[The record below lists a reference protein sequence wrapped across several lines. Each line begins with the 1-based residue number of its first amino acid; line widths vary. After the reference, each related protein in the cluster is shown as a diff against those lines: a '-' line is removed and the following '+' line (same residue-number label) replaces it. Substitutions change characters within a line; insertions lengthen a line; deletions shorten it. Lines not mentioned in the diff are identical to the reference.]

1 MAARRNRRG
10 RRRNRGRFSALYKLL
25 SVLIIF
31 AAILMGCVVF
41 FRVSTVEITGDSP
54 YTEEEIRRVS
64 GVEQGDNLF
73 TLNKYQISSRI
84 YTQLPYI
91 GTVNFERKYPDTFVI
106 HVTASVPVAWI
117 ESGASRWLMD
127 TDCKLLESG
136 GASLTEGKAQVRG
149 LEAVNPSVGSVLTV
163 PPEQQDKL
171 DQLKGF
177 LAAIQARQ
185 MTGSLTSF
193 LDLTSNNEI
202 RFGYGANLTVL
213 FPMNGDFTQK
223 TYYLQQTLWTMD
235 EKGIPRTGTLDLT
248 YDNQE
253 GHLLPKRRHPL
264 RRSSAR
270 RPRRRPEH
278 KERTMPMR
286 RQMQNKGELAVMVV
300 CVVVG
305 FLLAAQLRS
314 VKLAGAADATNASR
328 LETLQNLYN
337 EVVDQKDGLADQ
349 VKQLQGE
356 LELYREQAASG
367 EAGSQALKAE
377 LEQLEIT
384 AGLTDVEGPGVTII
398 LEDSSQANV
407 TGNEAD
413 YLIHDND
420 LLSVINELRS
430 AGAEAISLNGERILA
445 TSEVRCTGAVVTV
458 NGRRYAAPYVV
469 FAIGDPDTLYSAL
482 TMRNGVVDVLSQWGI
497 TVKVTASDQLLIPK
511 YNGTVEYQY
520 AKPIP
525 ADEGGEEAVG

>member
-25 SVLIIF
+25 SVLI
-31 AAILMGCVVF
+31 ILMGCVVF

-117 ESGASRWLMD
+117 ESGGSRWLMD

-253 GHLLPKRRHPL
+253 GHLLPKRWL
-264 RRSSAR
+264 
-270 RPRRRPEH
+270 PEAS
-278 KERTMPMR
+278 TAP
-286 RQMQNKGELAVMVV
+286 ELSPPP
-300 CVVVG
+300 
-305 FLLAAQLRS
+305 AAE
-314 VKLAGAADATNASR
+314 AGT
-328 LETLQNLYN
+328 
-337 EVVDQKDGLADQ
+337 
-349 VKQLQGE
+349 QGE
-356 LELYREQAASG
+356 NDANE
-367 EAGSQALKAE
+367 KTDAE
-377 LEQLEIT
+377 
-384 AGLTDVEGPGVTII
+384 
-398 LEDSSQANV
+398 
-407 TGNEAD
+407 
-413 YLIHDND
+413 
-420 LLSVINELRS
+420 
-430 AGAEAISLNGERILA
+430 
-445 TSEVRCTGAVVTV
+445 
-458 NGRRYAAPYVV
+458 
-469 FAIGDPDTLYSAL
+469 
-482 TMRNGVVDVLSQWGI
+482 
-497 TVKVTASDQLLIPK
+497 
-511 YNGTVEYQY
+511 
-520 AKPIP
+520 
-525 ADEGGEEAVG
+525 

>member
-41 FRVSTVEITGDSP
+41 FRVTTVEITGDSP

-117 ESGASRWLMD
+117 ESGGSRWLMD

-202 RFGYGANLTVL
+202 RFGYGANLTV
-213 FPMNGDFTQK
+213 
-223 TYYLQQTLWTMD
+223 WTMD

-248 YDNQE
+248 YDSQE
-253 GHLLPKRRHPL
+253 GHLLPKRWL
-264 RRSSAR
+264 
-270 RPRRRPEH
+270 PEAS
-278 KERTMPMR
+278 TAP
-286 RQMQNKGELAVMVV
+286 ELSPPP
-300 CVVVG
+300 
-305 FLLAAQLRS
+305 AAE
-314 VKLAGAADATNASR
+314 AGT
-328 LETLQNLYN
+328 
-337 EVVDQKDGLADQ
+337 
-349 VKQLQGE
+349 QGE
-356 LELYREQAASG
+356 NDANE
-367 EAGSQALKAE
+367 KTDAE
-377 LEQLEIT
+377 
-384 AGLTDVEGPGVTII
+384 
-398 LEDSSQANV
+398 
-407 TGNEAD
+407 
-413 YLIHDND
+413 
-420 LLSVINELRS
+420 
-430 AGAEAISLNGERILA
+430 
-445 TSEVRCTGAVVTV
+445 
-458 NGRRYAAPYVV
+458 
-469 FAIGDPDTLYSAL
+469 
-482 TMRNGVVDVLSQWGI
+482 
-497 TVKVTASDQLLIPK
+497 
-511 YNGTVEYQY
+511 
-520 AKPIP
+520 
-525 ADEGGEEAVG
+525 

>member
-117 ESGASRWLMD
+117 ESGGSRWLMD

-253 GHLLPKRRHPL
+253 GHLLPKRWL
-264 RRSSAR
+264 REASAA
-270 RPRRRPEH
+270 PELS
-278 KERTMPMR
+278 PPP
-286 RQMQNKGELAVMVV
+286 
-300 CVVVG
+300 
-305 FLLAAQLRS
+305 AAE
-314 VKLAGAADATNASR
+314 AGT
-328 LETLQNLYN
+328 
-337 EVVDQKDGLADQ
+337 
-349 VKQLQGE
+349 QGE
-356 LELYREQAASG
+356 NDANE
-367 EAGSQALKAE
+367 KTDAE
-377 LEQLEIT
+377 
-384 AGLTDVEGPGVTII
+384 
-398 LEDSSQANV
+398 
-407 TGNEAD
+407 
-413 YLIHDND
+413 
-420 LLSVINELRS
+420 
-430 AGAEAISLNGERILA
+430 
-445 TSEVRCTGAVVTV
+445 
-458 NGRRYAAPYVV
+458 
-469 FAIGDPDTLYSAL
+469 
-482 TMRNGVVDVLSQWGI
+482 
-497 TVKVTASDQLLIPK
+497 
-511 YNGTVEYQY
+511 
-520 AKPIP
+520 
-525 ADEGGEEAVG
+525 

>member
-1 MAARRNRRG
+1 
-10 RRRNRGRFSALYKLL
+10 
-25 SVLIIF
+25 
-31 AAILMGCVVF
+31 
-41 FRVSTVEITGDSP
+41 
-54 YTEEEIRRVS
+54 
-64 GVEQGDNLF
+64 
-73 TLNKYQISSRI
+73 
-84 YTQLPYI
+84 
-91 GTVNFERKYPDTFVI
+91 
-106 HVTASVPVAWI
+106 
-117 ESGASRWLMD
+117 
-127 TDCKLLESG
+127 
-136 GASLTEGKAQVRG
+136 
-149 LEAVNPSVGSVLTV
+149 
-163 PPEQQDKL
+163 
-171 DQLKGF
+171 
-177 LAAIQARQ
+177 
-185 MTGSLTSF
+185 
-193 LDLTSNNEI
+193 
-202 RFGYGANLTVL
+202 
-213 FPMNGDFTQK
+213 
-223 TYYLQQTLWTMD
+223 
-235 EKGIPRTGTLDLT
+235 
-248 YDNQE
+248 
-253 GHLLPKRRHPL
+253 
-264 RRSSAR
+264 
-270 RPRRRPEH
+270 
-278 KERTMPMR
+278 MPMR

-445 TSEVRCTGAVVTV
+445 TSEVRCGLCHRRSGHPLQCADHAQRRG
-458 NGRRYAAPYVV
+458 GRAQPVGHHREGHCQRPAAHSE
-469 FAIGDPDTLYSAL
+469 IQ
-482 TMRNGVVDVLSQWGI
+482 RHRGVPVRQ
-497 TVKVTASDQLLIPK
+497 AHP
-511 YNGTVEYQY
+511 
-520 AKPIP
+520 
-525 ADEGGEEAVG
+525 GG